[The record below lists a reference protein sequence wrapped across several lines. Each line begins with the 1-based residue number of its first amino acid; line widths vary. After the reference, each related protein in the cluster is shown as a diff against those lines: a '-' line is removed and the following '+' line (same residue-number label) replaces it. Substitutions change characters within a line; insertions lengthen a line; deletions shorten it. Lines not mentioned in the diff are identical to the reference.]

1 MSQTLTLDDARLSV
15 WGLVGR
21 VQQRSLTLHQRR
33 TMNIISHVIE
43 DTTLIDHVPT
53 RIYAGFQR
61 MSKFIPQ
68 VKRYNGIAQHA
79 QRVYVFGV
87 PDVPPPDLPNITYVY
102 LEEDAALANE
112 WFLISRGNDYASALV
127 TQEKTRFSD
136 PDHLR
141 RFQGIWTFDID
152 IINVLDQWLLNTVS
166 DRDFTNDND
175 TQVNLA
181 SQQALVRRTLSRLEE
196 FAKRS
201 KDRSVEQELCALK
214 QVINASLAYI

>member
-1 MSQTLTLDDARLSV
+1 MSETRTLDDTRLSV

-33 TMNIISHVIE
+33 TMNIISHSIE
-43 DTTLIDHVPT
+43 DTTLVDRVPT

-68 VKRYNGIAQHA
+68 VKRYNGIAQSA
-79 QRVYVFGV
+79 EQVYVFGV
-87 PDVPPPDLPNITYVY
+87 PDAPVPDLPNITYVY
-102 LEEDAALANE
+102 LEEDATLANE

-166 DRDFTNDND
+166 DRDFANDSE

-181 SQQALVRRTLSRLEE
+181 SQQVLVRKTLSRLEE
-196 FAKRS
+196 FAKHS
-201 KDRSVEQELCALK
+201 KDRSVEQELCTLK
-214 QVINASLAYI
+214 QVIGASLKYI